1 MDSLTF
7 IRTFEIRSMKKIFI
21 AVLGIGFAMHTVA
34 QDAADKKI
42 QAGVIINTGISFQ
55 QMGTKIMEKNGVGS
69 DFSIGANVNFSFT
82 PNIGLCTG
90 LEFDFSSMRYKA
102 ESNPIFY
109 RFDDTQILRKDESL
123 ASSSLFRLEER
134 TQKANYLTIPTMM
147 LFRTNYIG
155 YFRYFG
161 KFGLRNSFLV
171 SSKIND
177 TGALMAGNVE
187 VGAAT
192 EATNDNMKRNSE
204 LFFYKGALGL
214 AGGAEWNFAG
224 STCLVA
230 ELGYYYGLTPLY
242 YDWKEDKRSLYTY
255 SATDNSRKYFSNAAK
270 QSQLMLKISILF

>member
-1 MDSLTF
+1 MRKLV
-7 IRTFEIRSMKKIFI
+7 I
-21 AVLGIGFAMHTVA
+21 AIIGFGFALQASA
-34 QDAADKKI
+34 QDAAEKKI
-42 QAGVIINTGISFQ
+42 QAGVIISGGMSFQ
-55 QMGTKIMEKNGVGS
+55 QMDTKNIEKNGVGG

-82 PNIGLCTG
+82 PTIGLCTG
-90 LEFDFSSMRYKA
+90 LEFDFSSLRYKA
-102 ESNPIFY
+102 GSNAVFY
-109 RFDDTQILRKDESL
+109 RFDDTQILRKDESS
-123 ASSSLFRLEER
+123 ASSTLFRVDER

-161 KFGLRNSFLV
+161 KFGLRNSFLI

-177 TGALMAGNVE
+177 TGSLMAGNSE
-187 VGAAT
+187 LGAAT
-192 EATNDNMKRNSE
+192 EASNDNMKRKSE
-204 LFFYKGALGL
+204 LFFYKGALGI

-255 SATDNSRKYFSNAAK
+255 TASDNSRRYFSNAAK
-270 QSQLMLKISILF
+270 QSQLMLKVSILF